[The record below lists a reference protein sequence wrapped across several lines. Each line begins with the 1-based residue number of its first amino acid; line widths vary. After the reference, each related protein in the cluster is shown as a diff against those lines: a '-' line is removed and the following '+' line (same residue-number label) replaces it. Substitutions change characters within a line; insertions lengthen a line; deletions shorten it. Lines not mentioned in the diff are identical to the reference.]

1 MSGAPMNPLVLFL
14 PVYRASVSAY
24 LLGLVVLAL
33 LDAMRMQFG
42 VMLIPSWIVLIALW
56 FFVYS
61 LHANRRRHA
70 MRQPEMAALPLGV
83 AVLAKGVAA
92 LGSMFMGLVVAMV
105 DFAASNGVDTTD
117 PEALNEAFIEPGFQQ
132 TFQDDFLAHPEMAEA
147 LVAGAAWP
155 SYFGFWLVIALFAI
169 WFARMR
175 PPVAPPA
182 AHTS

>member
-42 VMLIPSWIVLIALW
+42 VMLIPSGIVLIALW

-70 MRQPEMAALPLGV
+70 MRQPEMAALPVVV

-92 LGSMFMGLVVAMV
+92 LGSIFPGLVTAMT
-105 DFAASNGVDTTD
+105 DFAASNGVDTDD
-117 PEALNEAFIEPGFQQ
+117 PQAFADAINQPGFQQ
-132 TFQDDFLAHPEMAEA
+132 AFQDDLQARPEVLDALLAGM
-147 LVAGAAWP
+147 AWP

-182 AHTS
+182 AHAP